1 MSHGSLPAELVTY
14 VKTDAPP
21 VSDNAQ
27 MIMAKRYFVKDDAG
41 TPIEDV
47 DAMYWRVAQ
56 TLAAPEAAFNGD
68 AHVAAVTFFRL
79 MRGRKFLPNSPTLAN
94 AGART
99 GQLSACYV
107 LPVSDAISDGV
118 AGIYDT
124 LTKAQLIM
132 QTGGGVGYSFSRLRG
147 KDALVKGSMGI
158 ASGPLSYMRVYDT
171 ACDEMKQGGMRRG
184 AQMAILRCDHPDI
197 LAFIEEKQDL
207 TKLTNFNVSV
217 AITDAFLEKLN
228 APDDTYMLVDPAYG
242 ETQTFVHAREVWERI
257 ATRAWS
263 TGEPGLFF
271 IDRANRDNPAPHLG
285 RYEATNPCGE
295 QPLIPYESC
304 NLGSLTLD
312 QFVDREGKLNWEQL
326 RMATHEAIWLMD
338 NVVTANRY
346 VPKVPEI
353 QAMALTTRK
362 LGLGIMGL
370 GRMLFKMGLGYN
382 TPDGREVAAL
392 VYAFIDAH
400 SKLASQDL
408 ARRRGSFP
416 YYSEH
421 RAESEAFYRALWGKR
436 LARCRDNAGQN
447 PLWQEVAAL
456 YEVAI
461 NRLPETG
468 LRNST
473 TTTIAPTGTL
483 SMFHDTSGGCEPV
496 FALAFKRFQA
506 GLEMAEADPV
516 LADKLSAIVPD
527 EAVRQRVLLAIEQEK
542 GSLNRLLLSPK
553 LFELGLVDTERRALN
568 ALAATFVC
576 AADISPTNH
585 VLMQA
590 ALQAFNDSATSKT
603 INMPESASVQDVK
616 DAYDLAIK
624 TDCKGITVYRDGSRS
639 YQPLTAG
646 DKSSKQLAE
655 QGAAPAEVP
664 ATPAAGPRVRPE
676 DLFGFTRVVPTG
688 DGRLYLSVNYD
699 GEGVREVVATI
710 GRSGG
715 TLNSLAEAIG
725 RLVSLALQHRVPLR
739 ELAATLVG
747 IRTANPVGFGP
758 NKVLSIPDAIG
769 RTLAQAP
776 ASLGMPTAVP
786 TAVSTAAAPSD
797 TAFAVVVM
805 GENPECPE
813 CHADL
818 VFAEG
823 CKKCSAGCGYTAC
836 G

>member
-1 MSHGSLPAELVTY
+1 V
-14 VKTDAPP
+14 
-21 VSDNAQ
+21 
-27 MIMAKRYFVKDDAG
+27 R
-41 TPIEDV
+41 
-47 DAMYWRVAQ
+47 
-56 TLAAPEAAFNGD
+56 
-68 AHVAAVTFFRL
+68 
-79 MRGRKFLPNSPTLAN
+79 
-94 AGART
+94 
-99 GQLSACYV
+99 
-107 LPVSDAISDGV
+107 
-118 AGIYDT
+118 
-124 LTKAQLIM
+124 
-132 QTGGGVGYSFSRLRG
+132 
-147 KDALVKGSMGI
+147 GSMGV
-158 ASGPLSYMRVYDT
+158 ASGPISYMRVYDT

-197 LAFIEEKQDL
+197 LDFVEEKQDL
-207 TKLTNFNVSV
+207 SKLTNFNVSV
-217 AITDAFLEKLN
+217 AITDEFLAKLN
-228 APDDTYMLVDPAYG
+228 AEDDTYELIDPAYG
-242 ETQTFVHAREVWERI
+242 PTGKTIHAREVWERI

-271 IDRANRDNPAPHLG
+271 IDRANRDNPVPGLG
-285 RYEATNPCGE
+285 SYEATNPCGE

-312 QFVDREGKLNWEQL
+312 QFVDRQGALNWEKL

-338 NVVTANRY
+338 NVVTANQY

-353 QAMALTTRK
+353 STMAKTTRK

-370 GRMLFKMGLGYN
+370 GRMLFKMGLAYN
-382 TPDGREVAAL
+382 SPEGREMSAL

-408 ARRRGSFP
+408 AKRRGSFP
-416 YYSEH
+416 YYAEH
-421 RAESEAFYRALWGKR
+421 KAECESFYQNLWSKR
-436 LARCRDNAGQN
+436 LERCRSNAGQN

-456 YEVAI
+456 YEMAI
-461 NRLPETG
+461 GRLTDTG

-516 LADKLSAIVPD
+516 LAEKLAEIFPD
-527 EAVRQRVLLAIEQEK
+527 EARRMLVLLAIEQEK
-542 GSLNRLLLSPK
+542 GSLNRLLLSPRLVELK
-553 LFELGLVDTERRALN
+553 LAETERRALN
-568 ALAATFVC
+568 ALSKTFVC

-603 INMPESASVQDVK
+603 INLPESATIEDVK
-616 DAYDLAIK
+616 DAYNLAIR

-646 DKSSKQLAE
+646 AKSSKQIAE
-655 QGAAPAEVP
+655 QAPSAEAEPVVPVAKAA
-664 ATPAAGPRVRPE
+664 PRVRPE
-676 DLFGFTRVVPTG
+676 ELFGSTRAVQTG
-688 DGRLYLSVNYD
+688 DGRLYLTVNYD
-699 GEGVREVVATI
+699 AEGVREVVATI

-715 TLNSLAEAIG
+715 TLNSLTEAIG
-725 RLVSLALQHRVPLR
+725 RLISLALQHRMPLL
-739 ELAATLVG
+739 ELARTLVG
-747 IRTANPVGFGP
+747 IRTSTPVGFGP
-758 NKVLSIPDAIG
+758 NKALSIPDAIG
-769 RTLAQAP
+769 RALLQAP
-776 ASLGMPTAVP
+776 AQLDASIDRLTTPQAV
-786 TAVSTAAAPSD
+786 THHED

-823 CKKCSAGCGYTAC
+823 CKKCSANCGYTAC